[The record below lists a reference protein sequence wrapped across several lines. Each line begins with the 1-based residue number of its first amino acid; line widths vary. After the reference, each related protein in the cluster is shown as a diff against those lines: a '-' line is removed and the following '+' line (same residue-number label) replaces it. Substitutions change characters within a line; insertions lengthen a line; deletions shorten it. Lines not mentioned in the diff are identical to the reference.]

1 MKIGLDIMGGDYA
14 PKATVLGANAAYNV
28 LSAGQEVVLIGD
40 KEQTVSL
47 LQENNFDPDKFS
59 YVHTTEV
66 IGMGEHPTKAVVQK
80 PDSSISVGFRML
92 KDGEIQAFSSAGNTG
107 AMLVGSMFSVKAIP
121 GVSRPAMTTIV
132 PKLKGGLG
140 ILLDVGANADC
151 KPENLLQFGILG
163 SLFAESVYN
172 M

>member
-66 IGMGEHPTKAVVQK
+66 IGMGEHPTKAIVQK
-80 PDSSISVGFRML
+80 PDSSISVGFKML
-92 KDGEIQAFSSAGNTG
+92 KEGTLDAFCSAGNRG
-107 AMLVGSMFSVKAIP
+107 AMLVGAVIS
-121 GVSRPAMTTIV
+121 
-132 PKLKGGLG
+132 
-140 ILLDVGANADC
+140 D
-151 KPENLLQFGILG
+151 
-163 SLFAESVYN
+163 
-172 M
+172 